1 MTDLAADIARIAAL
15 RGKPVAGY
23 LAADR
28 LNRRIS
34 ADHVRGIFQVP
45 EAPLAEFRAWERLP
59 ARSRMAL
66 MELPLQTSAQR
77 YSNLL
82 SLIRD
87 EQVLL
92 EAVNDVLPD
101 MVRAWLLRHYGRDH
115 PGAGRDV

>member
-15 RGKPVAGY
+15 RGKPVDTY
-23 LAADR
+23 LAADLR
-28 LNRRIS
+28 NRRINETQ
-34 ADHVRGIFQVP
+34 VRGIFQVP
-45 EAPLAEFRAWERLP
+45 NAPIAEFRAWERLP
-59 ARSRMAL
+59 AQSRRVL

-82 SLIRD
+82 SQIRD
-87 EQVLL
+87 ERALI
-92 EAVNDVLPD
+92 EAITDVLPD